1 MDGSREETT
10 TATTTSSTPDDPS
23 PQTPSPQTPSASIED
38 VARRAGVSIATVSRS
53 LRGLPEVAPGTRDRV
68 LVAARELDYV
78 ASPFAARLASGRTF
92 TVGVVVPF
100 VDRWFFSTVLGA
112 AEAELGDAGF
122 DLLLYNLSGSAGR
135 ERFFSVLPVRKRV
148 DAVMVVSLDL
158 TPSEIEALHGLGV
171 PVGTVGGQVP
181 GFFNTGID
189 DVAGATTAVEHLI
202 GRGHRR
208 IGLIG
213 GDTDD
218 PMRFTPP
225 LFRRDG
231 YKAAL
236 GAAGIAVDS
245 ALEVLGYFTPR
256 GGEAAMRQLL
266 ELDDPPTA
274 VFAESDEMAFGAM
287 RAIRRSGRR
296 IPEDV
301 AVIGFDDHAAAEFMD
316 LSTVRQ
322 PVAAQGAAVAQA
334 ILAAVAGG
342 TGTNSTV
349 SRRTESI
356 PTLMTTELVV
366 RGSTDPAA
374 TIYGPDSA

>member
-1 MDGSREETT
+1 M
-10 TATTTSSTPDDPS
+10 
-23 PQTPSPQTPSASIED
+23 
-38 VARRAGVSIATVSRS
+38 ARRAGVSIATVSRS

-68 LVAARELDYV
+68 LIAARELDYV

-112 AEAELGDAGF
+112 VEAELGGAGF
-122 DLLLYNLSGSAGR
+122 DLLLYNLSDSAGR
-135 ERFFSVLPVRKRV
+135 ERFFTILPVRKRV

-158 TPSEIEALHGLGV
+158 SPVEIDALHGLGV
-171 PVGTVGGQVP
+171 PVGIVGGEVP

-189 DVAGATTAVEHLI
+189 DVAGARTAVEHLI
-202 GRGHRR
+202 GLGHRR

-225 LFRRDG
+225 LYRRDG
-231 YKAAL
+231 YLAAL
-236 GAAGIAVDS
+236 GSAGIPVDS

-256 GGEAAMRQLL
+256 GGEAAMRALL
-266 ELDDPPTA
+266 DIDDPPTG

-287 RAIRRSGRR
+287 RAVRRSGRR
-296 IPEDV
+296 VPEDI
-301 AVIGFDDHAAAEFMD
+301 AVIGFDDHAASEFMD

-334 ILAAVAGG
+334 ILAAVAG
-342 TGTNSTV
+342 TVTAPSSTSSTPAV
-349 SRRTESI
+349 SI
-356 PTLMTTELVV
+356 PTVMATELVV

-374 TIYGPDSA
+374 TIYAPDPA